1 MRKLLLFDIDGTLIL
16 TGGKAAGFMAESVSL
31 VLQRPIQ
38 WNIRDFVGNTD
49 RNIIQT
55 LLRRNGGMEPLIDEM
70 TDRAL
75 QLYLEQLAARLKP
88 NNHVRIL
95 PGVLPLLKKLSKDNR
110 FALGLLTGNMRE
122 SARIKLT
129 KNNLFDFFPIGAFG
143 DDAYKRDEL
152 PPFALHRAE
161 KYYHCFFE
169 HRDVWIIGD
178 STNDIQCAQTNHMSS
193 LAVASGHMNPEE
205 LAACHPT
212 ALVPDFSDTGKVIRI
227 LAQ

>member
-16 TGGKAAGFMAESVSL
+16 TGGKAAGYMAESVSR

-55 LLRRNGGMEPLIDEM
+55 LLRRNGGIEPLVDEM
-70 TDRAL
+70 TEQAL
-75 QLYLEQLAARLKP
+75 QIYLNLLAEHLKP
-88 NNHVRIL
+88 NSHVQIL

-122 SARIKLT
+122 GARIKLA
-129 KNNLFDFFPIGAFG
+129 KKNLFDFFPIGAFG
-143 DDAYKRDEL
+143 DDALKREDL
-152 PPFALHRAE
+152 PSFALRRAE
-161 KYYHCFFE
+161 KYYRCFFE
-169 HRDVWIIGD
+169 RKGVWIIGD
-178 STNDIQCAQTNHMSS
+178 STNDIQCAQLNHMSS
-193 LAVASGHMNPEE
+193 LAVASGHMEQSE

-212 ALVPDFSDTGKVIRI
+212 ALLPDLSDTKKVIRI